1 MTKEVK
7 PELNTDTGRARN
19 RPARVPLHTRRAL
32 DALAHP
38 GFVRRFVNEDY
49 GRVDAFIEAGWALVT
64 NDKNESS
71 EVRLQDGT
79 AVGSVVRKVV
89 NKGANAN
96 AKTAVLMEIPE
107 EFFQEDARAKQAKVD
122 EIEAAYD
129 PAKFKLDPNAVNY
142 GELKQKTK
150 LGD

>member
-7 PELNTDTGRARN
+7 TELNTDTGRAKN

-32 DALAHP
+32 DALARP

-49 GRVDAFIEAGWALVT
+49 GRVDAFIEAGWTLVT
-64 NDKNESS
+64 SDKNETS

-89 NKGANAN
+89 NKGSNAN
-96 AKTAVLMEIPE
+96 SKTAVLMEIPE
-107 EFFQEDARAKQAKVD
+107 EFFREDAQAKQAKVD

-129 PAKFKLDPNAVNY
+129 PARFAKDPNSVTY
-142 GELKQKTK
+142 GEIKQKIK
-150 LGD
+150 IGD